1 MEDLSYG
8 TYILLFRSLFL
19 ACSFSSDRCRQQE
32 LLIISSER
40 SCRSRLLL
48 LYLMMGALRSLVE
61 DTVCRSVWQDER
73 ASLDP
78 ADVGSAEDVGHRI
91 ASGRV

>member
-1 MEDLSYG
+1 
-8 TYILLFRSLFL
+8 
-19 ACSFSSDRCRQQE
+19 
-32 LLIISSER
+32 
-40 SCRSRLLL
+40 
-48 LYLMMGALRSLVE
+48 MMGALRSLVE